1 LSQEIMTKSDNSV
14 SSLPSLVERILQRNG
29 EKWFKFVLRV
39 VGNYEDAED
48 ALQEGVRRV
57 LGCDRAFRLEEEA
70 RMYLARSISNAAF
83 ETYKCRK
90 RQRQRQIAVTGNL
103 LLAGRAAD
111 PQSFIEQ
118 REAEEE
124 RERQLSVLQ
133 EVLGRLPGRE
143 YHALRITVLDS
154 DGGSIRDAG
163 LASGIPYSTLRHR
176 RNEGLRR
183 LRKYLA
189 RVRRRP
195 TVKAILTQTGTG
207 SR

>member
-1 LSQEIMTKSDNSV
+1 MMAKSDDCA
-14 SSLPSLVERILQRNG
+14 SSLPNLVERVLQRNG

-57 LGCDRAFRLEEEA
+57 LGCDRVFRLEEEA

-90 RQRQRQIAVTGNL
+90 RQRQRQIAVTGSL
-103 LLAGRAAD
+103 LLAGRVAD

-124 RERQLSVLQ
+124 RERQLSMLR
-133 EVLGRLPGRE
+133 EILSRLPARE
-143 YHALRITVLDS
+143 YHALRITVLES
-154 DGGSIRDAG
+154 NGGSIRDAG
-163 LASGIPYSTLRHR
+163 LANGIPYSTLRHR

-189 RVRRRP
+189 RLRRQP
-195 TVKAILTQTGTG
+195 SVKTMITRTGTG
-207 SR
+207 SG